1 MSFDAFLVLVSA
13 EMKLAILFGRSLG
26 DQLASYRSVF
36 GVTGLASVRLFSP
49 CSRSFRSGGDRP

>member
-36 GVTGLASVRLFSP
+36 GVTGLAS
-49 CSRSFRSGGDRP
+49 G